1 MEPLRPEDPAEIGG
15 YPVVAR
21 IGAGGMGQVYLGLT
35 AGGRHVALKVV
46 RADFDGPQALA
57 RFRREVATVERVR
70 SRFAAAMVGAGLD
83 EPPYWLAT
91 EYVPGPTLRQA
102 VAEHGPLPPDTC
114 IRLLAALAQ
123 GLLEIH
129 GQGVQHRD
137 LKPGNVILA
146 PDGPRLIDFGI
157 ARGEGQTQITRT
169 GAWNGTPGYVAPE
182 VVRDQEPV
190 PASDVFSLAGTIAY
204 AATGRP
210 PFGGGRIEAI
220 IHRTLDGEIDLDG
233 ADPRVA
239 DLVRLCAA
247 KDPASR
253 VRPERLI
260 EMTAS
265 PVALAADPVYRRLVG
280 APPPVP
286 ASLPDAVASGLVP
299 PGRLKAGGRR
309 PNIRARE
316 AVAALLAVAVLLT
329 VLVARSLTDGPDG
342 SEQGGA
348 QAART
353 APADGGA
360 ANATGE
366 PPAGRSPGPGG
377 RPPDEILVKQPTAD
391 FRSMEFSQS
400 DLTCLPAVRP
410 EDDALS
416 GQLQVSAPRRPHTG
430 QDVEF
435 GMRFKYEEPS
445 GYYVAAQVRPP
456 GPHGSAGPGW
466 VHSRPR
472 LYPGDAGLTFTFPDD
487 FTWDGSGA
495 GGDTALRPGV
505 WTVVWLHVHPNGDAY
520 YIGCDGFTVA

>member
-1 MEPLRPEDPAEIGG
+1 
-15 YPVVAR
+15 
-21 IGAGGMGQVYLGLT
+21 
-35 AGGRHVALKVV
+35 
-46 RADFDGPQALA
+46 
-57 RFRREVATVERVR
+57 
-70 SRFAAAMVGAGLD
+70 
-83 EPPYWLAT
+83 
-91 EYVPGPTLRQA
+91 
-102 VAEHGPLPPDTC
+102 
-114 IRLLAALAQ
+114 
-123 GLLEIH
+123 
-129 GQGVQHRD
+129 
-137 LKPGNVILA
+137 
-146 PDGPRLIDFGI
+146 
-157 ARGEGQTQITRT
+157 
-169 GAWNGTPGYVAPE
+169 
-182 VVRDQEPV
+182 
-190 PASDVFSLAGTIAY
+190 Y

-265 PVALAADPVYRRLVG
+265 PVALAADPGYRRLVG

-299 PGRLKAGGRR
+299 PARLKAGGRR

-353 APADGGA
+353 GPADGGA

-377 RPPDEILVKQPTAD
+377 RPPVEILVKQPTAD
-391 FRSMEFSQS
+391 FRSMEFSQDRKS
-400 DLTCLPAVRP
+400 T
-410 EDDALS
+410 
-416 GQLQVSAPRRPHTG
+416 
-430 QDVEF
+430 
-435 GMRFKYEEPS
+435 
-445 GYYVAAQVRPP
+445 
-456 GPHGSAGPGW
+456 
-466 VHSRPR
+466 R
-472 LYPGDAGLTFTFPDD
+472 L
-487 FTWDGSGA
+487 
-495 GGDTALRPGV
+495 
-505 WTVVWLHVHPNGDAY
+505 N
-520 YIGCDGFTVA
+520 